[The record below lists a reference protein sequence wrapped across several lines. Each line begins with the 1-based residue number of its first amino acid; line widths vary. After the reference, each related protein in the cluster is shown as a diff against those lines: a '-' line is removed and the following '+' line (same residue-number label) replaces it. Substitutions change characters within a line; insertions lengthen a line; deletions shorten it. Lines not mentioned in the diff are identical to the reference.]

1 MQYAAV
7 LCRNWSNNC
16 INMRSVAGVFLS
28 EWAEADFCAILSVK
42 NKRVLACKVIL
53 HRAARKR
60 VVLASYRDA

>member
-1 MQYAAV
+1 
-7 LCRNWSNNC
+7 
-16 INMRSVAGVFLS
+16 MRSVAGVFLS

>member
-42 NKRVLACKVIL
+42 SIFTQNGLCTFFSVQSLFR
-53 HRAARKR
+53 
-60 VVLASYRDA
+60 